1 LQAKTMPLFTIDVK
15 MPFLRKKRHFTKI
28 NKFQKMNNF
37 TISVKDAKSF
47 YIKCKTITMIG
58 TTKYSK

>member
-1 LQAKTMPLFTIDVK
+1 
-15 MPFLRKKRHFTKI
+15 
-28 NKFQKMNNF
+28 MNNF

-47 YIKCKTITMIG
+47 YIKCKTITMID